1 MNKTYLHIDTS
12 NFLYKTF
19 FKHIKESLDISISVC
34 HHVTLMSIN
43 KHFKK
48 YNVDEVVVSFDSKS
62 WRKTYTADQSVCITH
77 QKYKG
82 SRRKD
87 MSPSDKEKMENF
99 DKHIPQFMELF
110 KTLTN
115 CIVLYEEYL
124 EADDLIAGFI
134 QMHPDDKH
142 IVLSADKDFMQLLGR
157 NDVRLIN
164 PVDDKERTLAEYDN
178 DPYYFIYQKCFRGD
192 AGDHVMSAYPRLR
205 ETKIKASYTDPLL
218 RTNLM
223 QNEFTVLINK
233 DSGMPEERSY
243 VTGEVFEE
251 NELLMDLTKQPE
263 TIRELMEDSINKSKA
278 IRGKFN
284 YIEFLRYCSK
294 YDLENIRQRIDDF
307 IPMLTCGKTKKGA

>member
-19 FKHIKESLDISISVC
+19 FKHIKESLDVSISVC

-43 KHFKK
+43 KYFKK
-48 YNVDEVVVSFDSKS
+48 FNVDEVVVAFDAFS
-62 WRKTYTADQSVCITH
+62 WRKTYTADPSVCITH

-82 SRRKD
+82 NRHSD
-87 MSPSDKEKMENF
+87 MSPTDKEKM
-99 DKHIPQFMELF
+99 DKFNEHIPQFRELF
-110 KTLTN
+110 QTLTN

-142 IVLSADKDFMQLLGR
+142 ILLSADKDFMQLLGR
-157 NDVRLIN
+157 NDVRLIS
-164 PVDDKERTLAEYDN
+164 PVDDKERTLEEFDN
-178 DPYYFIYQKCFRGD
+178 DPYYFIFQKCFRGD
-192 AGDHVMSAYPRLR
+192 RGDHVMSAYPRLR
-205 ETKIKASYTDPLL
+205 ETKMKAAYTDPLL

-223 QNEFTVLINK
+223 QNEFSVMVNK

-243 VTGEVFEE
+243 LTEDVFYE
-251 NELLMDLTKQPE
+251 NELLMDLTKQPQ
-263 TIRELMEDSINKSKA
+263 TIRDLMETSIKNS
-278 IRGKFN
+278 IENRGKFN

-294 YDLENIRQRIDDF
+294 YELENIRKMVDDF
-307 IPMLTCGKTKKGA
+307 IPMLTCGKKKGA